1 MKTLTHIYTEHS
13 NNLLFLLF
21 PFFRLLKKQLF
32 EQSLFNRLYSIRMS
46 PDEENKEGVTVLK
59 TQYRMAKA
67 ICEWPSKYFYD
78 GKMVTAESLIR
89 HGPCN
94 EYR

>member
-13 NNLLFLLF
+13 KNLLFLLF
-21 PFFRLLKKQLF
+21 PFFRLPKKQLF